1 MKQSKDGAFNEVE
14 DVLLSTGAERFP
26 NNNNYVQQLN
36 NCCCWRAITLLEER
50 SFKWKCI
57 GWLQTNI
64 ASVTDEVDDLLTAW
78 VALRSD
84 QCGIHSNNKNQN
96 RYSFFYPRNHL
107 RNCVYWATL
116 YPQSA
121 SPLVNTINSS
131 LCPST
136 SEGVNHNLTFELHF
150 QVIWFSFFSQH
161 PQEDHNQTHI

>member
-1 MKQSKDGAFNEVE
+1 MLLLKSNNFVRRKVILMKVH
-14 DVLLSTGAERFP
+14 
-26 NNNNYVQQLN
+26 
-36 NCCCWRAITLLEER
+36 
-50 SFKWKCI
+50 
-57 GWLQTNI
+57 WLQTNI

-84 QCGIHSNNKNQN
+84 QWGIHSNNINQN

-107 RNCVYWATL
+107 RNCVYCATL

-150 QVIWFSFFSQH
+150 QVIWFSFFSHH
-161 PQEDHNQTHI
+161 PLEDHNQTHI